1 MADMTSGLSERDMA
15 DLCALADGTLPA
27 ERRAEVEARVA
38 ASPQLL
44 EFVERQRRSL
54 AATRSLESE
63 PVPASLAAAIEAR
76 RSVPRSRSS
85 RRRSLV
91 LALAVAGVLAAVV
104 VAVGILGVGTGSG
117 SPSVAQAAQLAVRP
131 PNEPAPAVSVGG
143 SDLTAAV
150 QGVAFPNYARPFG
163 WSAVGERH
171 GRLGGRD
178 ATVVYYVKG
187 GRGLAYAIVAG
198 PALPRPSDAQ
208 TTTLGGVQFQ
218 TLSLDGRPAVTWQH
232 AGHTC
237 VLIGAASHAELLT
250 LASWP

>member
-1 MADMTSGLSERDMA
+1 MADVTSELSERDMA

-44 EFVERQRRSL
+44 ELVERQRRSL
-54 AATRSLESE
+54 AATRSLTSE
-63 PVPASLAAAIEAR
+63 PAPASLAAAIEAR
-76 RSVPRSRSS
+76 RRVPRSWLS
-85 RRRSLV
+85 RRRA
-91 LALAVAGVLAAVV
+91 LALALSTAGVLAAVV
-104 VAVGILGVGTGSG
+104 VAVVIFSVSTGSG
-117 SPSVAQAAQLAVRP
+117 GPSVVEAAQLAVKP
-131 PNEPAPAVSVGG
+131 PNELAPAASAGG
-143 SDLTAAV
+143 SELTAAV
-150 QGVAFPNYARPFG
+150 QGVTFPDFARSFG
-163 WSAVGERH
+163 WSSSGERH

-198 PALPRPSDAQ
+198 PALPRPPDAR

-218 TLSLDGRPAVTWQH
+218 TISVDGRLAVTWRR

-237 VLIGAASHAELLT
+237 VLIGAASRAEMLT
-250 LASWP
+250 LASWL

>member
-44 EFVERQRRSL
+44 ELVDCQRRSL

-63 PVPASLAAAIEAR
+63 PVPASLTAAIEAR
-76 RSVPRSRSS
+76 RSVPRSRSR

-91 LALAVAGVLAAVV
+91 LALSVAGLLAAVV
-104 VAVGILGVGTGSG
+104 VAIGILGMGTGPRG
-117 SPSVAQAAQLAVRP
+117 PSIVEAAQLAVRP
-131 PNEPAPAVSVGG
+131 PNEPAPAVSAGG

-150 QGVAFPNYARPFG
+150 QGVAFPNFARSFG
-163 WSAVGERH
+163 WSAVGVRH

-178 ATVVYYVKG
+178 ATVVYYIKG

-198 PALPRPSDAQ
+198 PALPPPSDAQ
-208 TTTLGGVQFQ
+208 TTTLGGVRFQ
-218 TLSLDGRPAVTWQH
+218 TLSLDGRLAVTWQH

-237 VLIGAASHAELLT
+237 VLIGAASRAELLT
-250 LASWP
+250 LASWA

>member
-1 MADMTSGLSERDMA
+1 MTSGLSERDMA

-27 ERRAEVEARVA
+27 ERRAEVEARMA
-38 ASPQLL
+38 ASPQFL
-44 EFVERQRRSL
+44 ELVECQRRSL
-54 AATRSLESE
+54 AATRSLDSE
-63 PVPASLAAAIEAR
+63 PVPASLTAAIEAR
-76 RSVPRSRSS
+76 RSVPRSRSR

-91 LALAVAGVLAAVV
+91 LALSVAGLLAAVV
-104 VAVGILGVGTGSG
+104 AIGILGMGTGPRG
-117 SPSVAQAAQLAVRP
+117 PSIVEAAQLAVRP
-131 PNEPAPAVSVGG
+131 PNEPAPAVSAGG

-150 QGVAFPNYARPFG
+150 QGVAFPNFARSFG

-198 PALPRPSDAQ
+198 PALPRPSNAQ
-208 TTTLGGVQFQ
+208 ATTLGGVQFQ
-218 TLSLDGRPAVTWQH
+218 TLSVDGRLAVTWRS

-237 VLIGAASHAELLT
+237 VLIGAASRPELLA

>member
-1 MADMTSGLSERDMA
+1 MTSGLSERDMA

-44 EFVERQRRSL
+44 ELVECQRRSL
-54 AATRSLESE
+54 AATRSLDSE
-63 PVPASLAAAIEAR
+63 PVPASLTAAIEAR
-76 RSVPRSRSS
+76 RSVPRSRSR

-91 LALAVAGVLAAVV
+91 LALSVAGLLAAVV
-104 VAVGILGVGTGSG
+104 AIGILGMGTGPRG
-117 SPSVAQAAQLAVRP
+117 PSIVEAAQLAVRP
-131 PNEPAPAVSVGG
+131 PNEPAPAVSAGG

-150 QGVAFPNYARPFG
+150 QGVAFPNFARSFG

-208 TTTLGGVQFQ
+208 TKTLGGVRFQ
-218 TLSLDGRPAVTWQH
+218 TLSVDGRLAVTWQH

-237 VLIGAASHAELLT
+237 VLIGAASRAELLT

>member
-1 MADMTSGLSERDMA
+1 MTSGLSERDMA

-44 EFVERQRRSL
+44 ELVDCQRRSL
-54 AATRSLESE
+54 AATRSLDSE
-63 PVPASLAAAIEAR
+63 PVPASLTAAIEAR
-76 RSVPRSRSS
+76 RSVPRSRSR

-91 LALAVAGVLAAVV
+91 LALSVAGLLAAVV
-104 VAVGILGVGTGSG
+104 AIGILGMGTGPRG
-117 SPSVAQAAQLAVRP
+117 PSIVEAAQLAVRP
-131 PNEPAPAVSVGG
+131 PNEPAPAVSAGG
-143 SDLTAAV
+143 NDLMAAV
-150 QGVAFPNYARPFG
+150 QGVAFPNFARSFG

-171 GRLGGRD
+171 GRLGAHD

-198 PALPRPSDAQ
+198 PALPLPSDAQ
-208 TTTLGGVQFQ
+208 TTTLGGVRFQ
-218 TLSLDGRPAVTWQH
+218 TLSVDGRLAVTWQH

-237 VLIGAASHAELLT
+237 VLIGAASRAELLT